1 MNLPFTIDQFLGVFE
16 QYNSSIW
23 PAQIL
28 LLLLALVAL
37 FFAYRPRR
45 NSTRSVFAILG
56 FLWLWMG
63 IAYHIMFFAAIN
75 PAAYGFGA
83 FFILQGALFMF
94 AAWAGSSPTFQF
106 RPDVHGFA
114 GALLI
119 LYALVVYPLLG
130 YLQGRVYV
138 QSPTF
143 GAPCPTTIFT
153 FALLLWAAGKVP
165 AYLLIVPFLWSLLG
179 PSAALSLG
187 ITEDLGLFIAG
198 IGGTALILTRNR
210 KLAHQP
216 TVAEPTFH

>member
-1 MNLPFTIDQFLGVFE
+1 MKLPFTIDQFLGVFE
-16 QYNSSIW
+16 EYNLSVW
-23 PAQIL
+23 PVQIL
-28 LLLLALVAL
+28 LMLFALVAL
-37 FFAYRPRR
+37 FVAYRPRPS
-45 NSTRSVFAILG
+45 STKLVFVILG
-56 FLWLWMG
+56 FFWLWMG

-75 PAAYGFGA
+75 PAANVFGA

-94 AAWAGSSPTFQF
+94 AAWGKTSPGF
-106 RPDVHGFA
+106 RCSVDVYGLA
-114 GALLI
+114 GALLV
-119 LYALVVYPLLG
+119 LYALVIYPILG
-130 YLQGRVYV
+130 FLQGRVYM

-153 FALLLWAAGKVP
+153 FGLLLWAAGKVP

-187 ITEDLGLFIAG
+187 ITEDLGLFITG

>member
-16 QYNSSIW
+16 AYNLSIW
-23 PAQIL
+23 PVQIL

-37 FFAYRPRR
+37 YFAYRPHR
-45 NSTRSVFAILG
+45 NSTKLIFAVLG

-75 PAAYGFGA
+75 PAANVFGA

-94 AAWAGSSPTFQF
+94 AAWAKTSPGF
-106 RPDVHGFA
+106 RFSADVYGLA
-114 GALLI
+114 GALLV
-119 LYALVVYPLLG
+119 LYALVIYPILG
-130 YLQGRVYV
+130 FLQGRVYM

-153 FALLLWAAGKVP
+153 FALLLWAAGRVP
-165 AYLLIVPFLWSLLG
+165 AYLLIVPFLWALLG

-187 ITEDLGLFIAG
+187 IAEDLGLFIAG
-198 IGGTALILTRNR
+198 VGATALILVRNR
-210 KLAHQP
+210 RFAREPK
-216 TVAEPTFH
+216 VAEPA